1 MFLGDSRA
9 TSEPQLLKVPD
20 EGSKSKGIKVNEED
34 SGPAA
39 VIVDVEDVE
48 IETAAVFEMTPVA
61 QRETPIYCYTPN
73 EVNRI
78 TNELDR

>member
-1 MFLGDSRA
+1 MNMD
-9 TSEPQLLKVPD
+9 
-20 EGSKSKGIKVNEED
+20 D

-48 IETAAVFEMTPVA
+48 IETAAVLEMTPVA

-73 EVNRI
+73 EVTRI
-78 TNELDR
+78 RNETDR